1 MEANNRQYNKN
12 MLRFLLL
19 SIMCLVQIMGQAQ
32 ENRSKQSW
40 TAKQSA
46 QYRHEVVLQLGIG
59 SSIDRGKLYDRFYD
73 RLCGHFEIESD
84 AACFHLGPTATSA
97 QYYYHPLPGL
107 GVGGTEEGRG
117 AFEPDLLERV
127 RELDTR
133 ILLLEYGG
141 ELYAARNLLNSRFEP
156 YATIVL
162 LCDRESLFRSLD
174 AVQQVGEAELLIDGS
189 LLLADDGTL
198 RTVSAVPEG
207 DGAVSVP
214 TALPENTNS
223 CRAASA
229 MPVCLRPLFFCSF
242 FTRSAV
248 VAV

>member
-59 SSIDRGKLYDRFYD
+59 STIDRGKLYDRFYD

-84 AACFHLGPTATSA
+84 ATCFHLGPTATSA

-107 GVGGTEEGRG
+107 GVGGSVG
-117 AFEPDLLERV
+117 
-127 RELDTR
+127 
-133 ILLLEYGG
+133 
-141 ELYAARNLLNSRFEP
+141 YAKGVKGMDQYFVTL
-156 YATIVL
+156 
-162 LCDRESLFRSLD
+162 
-174 AVQQVGEAELLIDGS
+174 
-189 LLLADDGTL
+189 DDGTRCYDRDKFTPYYGDL
-198 RTVSAVPEG
+198 HARSFYVMPAVKYDWLDFRFVRFYVKGALGVQHLKYEFRDKDNSPQGHQFDEDGWRLAGQITPLGVSIGSRMV
-207 DGAVSVP
+207 
-214 TALPENTNS
+214 
-223 CRAASA
+223 R
-229 MPVCLRPLFFCSF
+229 LFFELGYGVEGTFNMGLSLNF
-242 FTRSAV
+242 YKR
-248 VAV
+248 